1 MLMKKLCTLI
11 ALLVTIVTGAKSQ
24 SMNETP
30 LTLEAVEA
38 GTVNIVNPNLLTI
51 EYNKNGSGWTASTT
65 NPISI
70 EVAANDVVQFRG
82 DNACYWAMGS
92 SSEIPTRF
100 TATSQVYVYGNIM
113 SLVHKD
119 DFATN
124 STLTSANAFA
134 YLFSAPST
142 ASVITYSDRDFYDL
156 NSTITNHPTNDI
168 VLAATSVPEGGYMYM
183 FAGCEGLTRSPQLPA
198 ETLGD
203 GCYHR
208 MFGECSALVTA
219 PALPATTLAPSC
231 YDSMFYK
238 CTSLSTSPALPAT
251 TLASSCYLGMF
262 TGCTSLVS
270 APGLPATT
278 LTEDCYHRM
287 FEGCTSL
294 TKAPVLPAPILFGQV
309 YGGMFDG
316 CTSLNYVKCLATN
329 LGEDVGVYSS
339 VADWLADVAATGT
352 FVKADVMSSWRVGID
367 GIPSGWTVK
376 NASEEVA
383 SMNETPLTIE
393 ATEDATTITITNPL
407 ALTIEYST
415 NGGTSWTASSAN
427 PITISGINA
436 GQTVQ
441 LRGNN
446 AAYASSA
453 TKANATIITFDK
465 DCYAYGNV
473 MSLISSTD
481 FATNTILTSDF
492 AFYGLFYQSTHLINH
507 ATKDIVL
514 PATTLTESCYASMF
528 LGCSALTKAF
538 ALPATTLATKC
549 YRFMY
554 SGCSNL
560 ATACELPATKLAE
573 ECYSTMFQST
583 ALTSAPVLPATT
595 LAKGC
600 YMNMFR
606 ACSKFAVAPVLP
618 ATTLAESCYE
628 YMFHSAPLTSAPALP
643 ATTLAN
649 RCYFGMFLNCANL
662 PTAPTLPAT
671 TLAES
676 CYNGMFYGSGL
687 TAMPALPATT
697 VPSFA
702 YSQMFANC
710 NSLTTVSALPAARV
724 DRLGYRWM
732 FQGCQA
738 LTTSPAILATSLGE
752 DACYYMFQNCINL
765 EIAGDLSTIELEAN
779 ACEYMFSG
787 CTKLTKAPALPATT
801 LAEQCYQRM
810 FEECHSLVT
819 APKLPATNLAD
830 LCYND
835 MFWNCTS
842 LKNAPVLPATKLVP
856 YCYTMMFFGC
866 SSLEKAPDL
875 IAPTLEG
882 NCYEHMF
889 MNCTSL
895 NYVKCL
901 ATDLGD
907 ETATDG
913 WMTNVSAMGTF
924 VKAPGVDWIGKGTTE
939 GKDFDDPS
947 KPCTFV
953 HGIPAGWTVETSPI
967 IFAHLNSDGDGN
979 YWATFYNES
988 AGFTADATTSVYTAK
1003 VSSDKSK
1010 VELTAVEDKT
1020 IPAGNAV
1027 VLKSSAEAATL
1038 TYAAAATE
1046 TLADNELMASST
1058 DITAPT
1064 NTYMLVKGASG
1075 VGFYHWKGTDI
1086 PANRGYLI
1094 IDGAGAREFF
1104 SIGEEVITGIKEI
1117 QDVRGKTDDVYY
1129 DLNGRRV
1136 LYPTKG
1142 IYVRNGKK
1150 IIFK

>member
-1 MLMKKLCTLI
+1 MKKNNLFIKRSLSCLFAFI
-11 ALLVTIVTGAKSQ
+11 MIVVGVKAQDMTS
-24 SMNETP
+24 TP

-38 GTVNIVNPNLLTI
+38 GTINIVNPNLLTI
-51 EYNKNGSGWTASTT
+51 EYNKNGEGWTAASN

-70 EVAANDVVQFRG
+70 GVAAGDQVQLRG
-82 DNACYWAMGS
+82 DNQAYCLMTEFG
-92 SSEIPTRF
+92 EKPTQI
-100 TATSQVYVYGNIM
+100 TATNDIYVYGNVM
-113 SLVHKD
+113 SLISSIGFV
-119 DFATN
+119 
-124 STLTSANAFA
+124 TLTTLPVVGGSGPYDSDNTFA
-134 YLFSAPST
+134 YLFTTSGEYLDP
-142 ASVITYSDRDFYDL
+142 VINT
-156 NSTITNHPTNDI
+156 TIRNHPTKDI
-168 VLAATSVPEGGYMYM
+168 VLPALNVTRCGYMYM
-183 FAGCEGLTRSPQLPA
+183 FARCQNLTRAPELPA
-198 ETLGD
+198 TELGW
-203 GCYHR
+203 GCYHQ
-208 MFGECSALVTA
+208 MFCSTA
-219 PALPATTLAPSC
+219 I
-231 YDSMFYK
+231 
-238 CTSLSTSPALPAT
+238 
-251 TLASSCYLGMF
+251 
-262 TGCTSLVS
+262 
-270 APGLPATT
+270 
-278 LTEDCYHRM
+278 ER
-287 FEGCTSL
+287 
-294 TKAPVLPAPILFGQV
+294 APVLAAATVPHEG
-309 YGGMFDG
+309 YSSMFDQ
-316 CTSLNYVKCLATN
+316 CANLNYVKCLATDISAQ
-329 LGEDVGVYSS
+329 GSTGF
-339 VADWLADVAATGT
+339 WLNGVAATGT
-352 FVKADVMSSWRVGID
+352 FVKADGMDDWTVGPQDECGSIH
-367 GIPSGWTVK
+367 GIPAGWTVK

-393 ATEDATTITITNPL
+393 ATEDATTVTITNPL

-415 NGGTSWTASSAN
+415 DGGTSWISAN
-427 PITISGINA
+427 NATITISGINA

-441 LRGNN
+441 LKGDN

-481 FATNTILTSDF
+481 YSTNTTLTGDF

-554 SGCSNL
+554 SGCSKL
-560 ATACELPATKLAE
+560 ATACELPATDLAE

-583 ALTSAPVLPATT
+583 ALTSAPALPATT
-595 LAKGC
+595 LKKGC

-606 ACSKFAVAPVLP
+606 ACSKLAVAPVLP

-628 YMFHSAPLTSAPALP
+628 YMFHSATLTSAPALP
-643 ATTLAN
+643 ATILAN
-649 RCYFGMFLNCANL
+649 RCYFGMFINCANL
-662 PTAPTLPAT
+662 TAAPTLPAT

-687 TAMPALPATT
+687 TATPSLPATT

-702 YSQMFANC
+702 YSQMFAYC
-710 NSLTTVSALPAARV
+710 NSLATVSALPATRV
-724 DRLGYRWM
+724 ERLGYRWM
-732 FQGCQA
+732 FQGCQG
-738 LTTSPAILATSLGE
+738 LTTSPAILATSIGE
-752 DACYYMFQNCINL
+752 DACYYMFKDCVNL
-765 EIAGDLSTIELEAN
+765 ETAGDLSATELEDA

-801 LAEQCYQRM
+801 LAPQCYQRM

-819 APKLPATNLAD
+819 APELPATNLAD

-835 MFWNCTS
+835 MFWNCTA

-913 WMTNVSAMGTF
+913 WMTNVPATGTF
-924 VKAPGVDWIGKGTTE
+924 VKAPGVDWSVKGTTE
-939 GKDFDDPS
+939 GTDFDDPS

-967 IFAHLNSDGDGN
+967 VYAHLNSDGEGN

-1003 VSSDKSK
+1003 VSSGKEK
-1010 VELTAVEDKT
+1010 VELTAVDDKT

-1027 VLKSSAEAATL
+1027 VLKSSAATATL
-1038 TYAAAATE
+1038 TYDVAATG
-1046 TLADNELMASST
+1046 TLTGNELLASAT
-1058 DITAPT
+1058 VITTPA
-1064 NTYMLVKGASG
+1064 NTYMLTKGTSG
-1075 VGFYHWKGTDI
+1075 VGFYHWTGANI
-1086 PANRGYLI
+1086 PANRGYLVI
-1094 IDGAGAREFF
+1094 SVAGAREFVPVD
-1104 SIGEEVITGIKEI
+1104 GMATGISEMS
-1117 QDVRGKTDDVYY
+1117 DVRRKTDDAYY
-1129 DLNGRRV
+1129 DLQGRRV